1 LGEYEKIIEIMRQDT
16 QFLTDTERERFLK
29 KYIRLMLAKMTH
41 NLETLHEKKSPNKNG
56 FWATPPVKDKK
67 RVFHSKSPRRLKIDT
82 GDAPSNPDAQTK
94 TKTRPRLDSNASM
107 NSIFNDAWDITPKN
121 TEKKIGFDTAD
132 SPVRRNRLE
141 SFNSA
146 NSDLID
152 NIHGSNPRNPRK
164 KSVGMSSVSGEDSF
178 EKIDQFSESF
188 VEISYLEENS
198 FEVLSS
204 VVSAN
209 TPNLKS
215 IESAK
220 PSQKDQFVRFEVLG
234 YTQPKKIDFIENS
247 LIANLLRYFS
257 YFKEDIKNILV
268 NHRAAGALKILNSPL
283 SYPKKP
289 TKDQNGTL
297 DQEWIEI
304 DNIVESVLDQNLIN

>member
-1 LGEYEKIIEIMRQDT
+1 
-16 QFLTDTERERFLK
+16 
-29 KYIRLMLAKMTH
+29 
-41 NLETLHEKKSPNKNG
+41 
-56 FWATPPVKDKK
+56 
-67 RVFHSKSPRRLKIDT
+67 
-82 GDAPSNPDAQTK
+82 
-94 TKTRPRLDSNASM
+94 M

-132 SPVRRNRLE
+132 SPVRRNRLD

-164 KSVGMSSVSGEDSF
+164 KSVGMSSISGEDSF

-209 TPNLKS
+209 T
-215 IESAK
+215 
-220 PSQKDQFVRFEVLG
+220 
-234 YTQPKKIDFIENS
+234 
-247 LIANLLRYFS
+247 
-257 YFKEDIKNILV
+257 
-268 NHRAAGALKILNSPL
+268 
-283 SYPKKP
+283 
-289 TKDQNGTL
+289 QN
-297 DQEWIEI
+297 
-304 DNIVESVLDQNLIN
+304 

>member
-1 LGEYEKIIEIMRQDT
+1 MRQDT
-16 QFLTDTERERFLK
+16 EFLTDTERERFLK
-29 KYIRLMLAKMTH
+29 KYIRLMLGKMTH
-41 NLETLHEKKSPNKNG
+41 NLETLHEKKSPSKPG
-56 FWATPPVKDKK
+56 FWETPPVRSKK

-82 GDAPSNPDAQTK
+82 DDGPSNPDNEK
-94 TKTRPRLDSNASM
+94 TKTRPRLGSNASM
-107 NSIFNDAWDITPKN
+107 NSIFNEAWDITPKN
-121 TEKKIGFDTAD
+121 TEKIIGFDTAD

-152 NIHGSNPRNPRK
+152 NIGGSLPKNPRK
-164 KSVGMSSVSGEDSF
+164 KSVGMSSVSREDSF

-234 YTQPKKIDFIENS
+234 YSQPKKIDFIENS

-257 YFKEDIKNILV
+257 YFKEDIKNILT
-268 NHRAAGALKILNSPL
+268 NHRAAGALKILNNPLPWLKTPTSP
-283 SYPKKP
+283 SSQ
-289 TKDQNGTL
+289 D
-297 DQEWIEI
+297 WIEI
-304 DNIVESVLDQNLIN
+304 SSIVESVLDPHLIN

>member
-1 LGEYEKIIEIMRQDT
+1 
-16 QFLTDTERERFLK
+16 
-29 KYIRLMLAKMTH
+29 
-41 NLETLHEKKSPNKNG
+41 
-56 FWATPPVKDKK
+56 
-67 RVFHSKSPRRLKIDT
+67 
-82 GDAPSNPDAQTK
+82 
-94 TKTRPRLDSNASM
+94 M

-121 TEKKIGFDTAD
+121 TEKKIGFDTVD

-198 FEVLSS
+198 FEVLNS

-209 TPNLKS
+209 TQNKKS

-304 DNIVESVLDQNLIN
+304 DSIVESVLDQNLIN